1 MRTKKL
7 PERHNLILS
16 LYFIRLSGGL
26 GFSRNG
32 FPDPVWNPGMPFSA
46 GPVKN
51 NKIVFLFLALFLRY
65 LYSKWFFM
73 QDRSL
78 WKAYLALAIVS
89 VVWGTTYFA
98 LRIGVETFPPFL
110 FSGVRQALAGAILL
124 VVLKLLGRLK
134 FTGKDLLHQSVP
146 GVLMIA
152 LGNGVIGWSERY
164 IPSGLAALIVSILPV
179 YVVGVNYA
187 SGADRRRP
195 NVLIASGLFLGCAG
209 IVLMFR
215 DNLKDIVRPEYL
227 MGMLVCFGACLA
239 WATGSV
245 YAKQKPSSANV
256 LTNAALQ
263 MFSGGVVLLLMSL
276 FLDDYSELQ
285 TVSAASI
292 WALVYLVVFGSILAY
307 SSFVYALS
315 RLPVG
320 VASLYAYINPFIA
333 LLMGYWWLSE
343 ELTWITILALLTALS
358 GVYFINRGY
367 KRYRKAIDN

>member
-1 MRTKKL
+1 
-7 PERHNLILS
+7 
-16 LYFIRLSGGL
+16 
-26 GFSRNG
+26 
-32 FPDPVWNPGMPFSA
+32 
-46 GPVKN
+46 
-51 NKIVFLFLALFLRY
+51 
-65 LYSKWFFM
+65 M

-146 GVLMIA
+146 GVLMVA

-343 ELTWITILALLTALS
+343 ELTWITNLALLTALS